1 MVDTDS
7 RARPDRRPALAICVW
22 NPDYPTWDLVEDLSG
37 EPWSPPGARTQPIRG
52 DRDAQALAGRLI
64 VALKDQD
71 CAGLLLIGRTSHP
84 GPFRLQMRAENRR
97 LEGSGRL
104 DETGPGVARV
114 TAPVA
119 EMLRDLTA
127 TGLPAIAASDAEE
140 DAGSYI
146 LYRSLADLPD
156 SLNSPSIGLL
166 RAPDGATE
174 EAMRTA
180 IKAVAS
186 AMARHLTP
194 LPRSS
199 AA

>member
-7 RARPDRRPALAICVW
+7 SSRPDRRPVIAICAW
-22 NPDYPTWDLVEDLSG
+22 NPAYQAWDLVEDLSG
-37 EPWSPPGARTQPIRG
+37 EPWSPPGARTQPIPG
-52 DRDAQALAGRLI
+52 DTDAQALADRL
-64 VALKDQD
+64 VAALKTQEYG
-71 CAGLLLIGRTSHP
+71 ALLLIGHTAHP

-97 LEGSGRL
+97 LDGSGRL

-127 TGLPAIAASDAEE
+127 TGLPVIAASDAEE

-146 LYRSLADLPD
+146 LYRTLADLPD

-174 EAMRTA
+174 DAMRTA
-180 IKAVAS
+180 IKAAAA
-186 AMARHLTP
+186 AMARHMTP

>member
-7 RARPDRRPALAICVW
+7 SSRPDRRPAIAICAW
-22 NPDYPTWDLVEDLSG
+22 NPAYQAWDLVEDLSG
-37 EPWSPPGARTQPIRG
+37 EPWSPPGARTQPIPG
-52 DRDAQALAGRLI
+52 DTDAQALADRL
-64 VALKDQD
+64 VAALKTQEYG
-71 CAGLLLIGRTSHP
+71 ALLLIGHTAHP

-97 LEGSGRL
+97 LDGSGRL

-119 EMLRDLTA
+119 EMLRDLIA
-127 TGLPAIAASDAEE
+127 TGLPVIAASDAEE

-146 LYRSLADLPD
+146 LYRTLADLPD

-174 EAMRTA
+174 DAMRTA
-180 IKAVAS
+180 IKAAAA
-186 AMARHLTP
+186 AMARHMTP